1 MRSGPVPWSVVC
13 CWRQF
18 HLLPCRRGFDINLP
32 SRASNVPCA
41 TDLFTKSM
49 TPSSLLFSSHK
60 IQATQV
66 NLNFQSTI
74 TFKDKYV
81 SDSEWDILILKLF
94 SAHLELQGS

>member
-18 HLLPCRRGFDINLP
+18 HLLSCRRGFDINLP

-94 SAHLELQGS
+94 SAHLELQGG